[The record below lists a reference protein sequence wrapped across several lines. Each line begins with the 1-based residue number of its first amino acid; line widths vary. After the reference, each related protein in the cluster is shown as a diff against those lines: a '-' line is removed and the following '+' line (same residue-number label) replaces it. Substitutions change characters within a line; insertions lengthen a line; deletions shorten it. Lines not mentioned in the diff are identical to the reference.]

1 MRVARYIG
9 SRSIEIADVVPAE
22 PGVGEVAVKVAFTG
36 ICGTDLHI
44 FHGSM
49 DSRVTTPLT
58 FGHEMSG
65 TVETLGADVVGWSVG
80 GPVTVMPLVWDGT
93 CAACRAGHSHLCHNL
108 EFLGIDS
115 AGSLQET
122 WTVPASTLVALPED
136 LRLDH
141 AALAEPVAVAVH
153 DVRRAGV
160 GAGDRVV
167 VIGGGPIGTLI
178 ATVARDAG
186 AEVLVVEPDEGR
198 RSAIAALDFAVLDPQ
213 EVDQVATV
221 DDWTE
226 GVGADV
232 VFEVS
237 GSPVAVLG
245 STALARV
252 RGTVVIVAIH
262 PAPREIDLQ
271 RVFWRELT
279 ILGARVY
286 ERVDFEVAIDLL
298 ARGVIP
304 ADHLISRILPL
315 DGVTEALTDLENGRG
330 MKILIESRR

>member
-1 MRVARYIG
+1 MRVARYTG
-9 SRSIEIADVVPAE
+9 SRTIEISDVTAAE
-22 PGVGEVAVKVAFTG
+22 PRSGEVKVKVAFTG

-44 FHGSM
+44 FHGEM
-49 DSRVTTPLT
+49 DSRVTTPLA

-65 TVETLGADVVGWSVG
+65 IIEVLGPDVEGWSVG
-80 GPVTVMPLVWDGT
+80 DHVTVMPLVWDGT
-93 CAACRAGHSHLCHNL
+93 CTACQAGHSHLCHNL
-108 EFLGIDS
+108 DFLGIDS
-115 AGSLQET
+115 AGSLQES
-122 WTVPASTLVALPED
+122 WTVPATTLVALPDD

-141 AALAEPVAVAVH
+141 AALVEPVAVAVH
-153 DVRRAGV
+153 DVRRARV
-160 GAGDRVV
+160 QIDDSVV

-178 ATVARDAG
+178 ATVARNAG
-186 AEVLVVEPDEGR
+186 AHVLVIELDEGR
-198 RSAIAALDFAVLDPQ
+198 RSAIAALDFPVLDPLAG
-213 EVDQVATV
+213 DQAAAVAG
-221 DDWTE
+221 WT
-226 GVGADV
+226 GGAGADV

-237 GSPVAVLG
+237 GSPAAVLG

-262 PAPREIDLQ
+262 PVPREIDLQ

-286 ERVDFEVAIDLL
+286 ERVDFETAVELIR
-298 ARGVIP
+298 RGVIP

-315 DGVTEALTDLENGRG
+315 EGVQEALLDLESGRG